1 MGTDLLPMQSDLQS
15 VARKSVSQKT
25 GVTAE
30 AAVVT
35 SLSVVRRT
43 IKALIQKY
51 YVYVQGHSVRTFS
64 VRGL

>member
-43 IKALIQKY
+43 IKALIKPA
-51 YVYVQGHSVRTFS
+51 
-64 VRGL
+64 

>member
-1 MGTDLLPMQSDLQS
+1 MGTDLLPIQSDLQS

-35 SLSVVRRT
+35 SLSVVSRS
-43 IKALIQKY
+43 IKALIKPA
-51 YVYVQGHSVRTFS
+51 
-64 VRGL
+64 

>member
-1 MGTDLLPMQSDLQS
+1 MIYVHVLMGTDLLPMQSDLQS

-43 IKALIQKY
+43 IKALIKPA
-51 YVYVQGHSVRTFS
+51 
-64 VRGL
+64 

>member
-35 SLSVVRRT
+35 SLSVVSRSS
-43 IKALIQKY
+43 KNNMQY
-51 YVYVQGHSVRTFS
+51 YMCM
-64 VRGL
+64 